1 MFIKS
6 NFGSMSFIKTIKLK
20 IWASVFVILI
30 GLKCLML
37 VLLNQVGDLQSLTSK
52 FEVDLVNL
60 SFMQGFYTAFGCAL
74 IAAGI
79 AIIIRN
85 VVLLKNDEKFKKAEI
100 NYIDERNRFIKS
112 LTFNTTSYIFLV
124 ALAFAV
130 VISGMFNSIVF
141 VTLLGTFFIYLIL
154 LLTTYMIYKSKY

>member
-1 MFIKS
+1 MFIKAS
-6 NFGSMSFIKTIKLK
+6 IGKMSFKKVLKVK
-20 IWASVFVILI
+20 IWVSALIILI
-30 GLKCLML
+30 GLKCLLL

-52 FEVDLVNL
+52 FGVNLVNL
-60 SFMQGFYTAFGCAL
+60 SFMQGFYTGFGCAL
-74 IAAGI
+74 IVAGI
-79 AIIIRN
+79 AMIIRN

-100 NYIDERNRFIKS
+100 DYIDERNRFIKS
-112 LTFNTTSYIFLV
+112 VTFNTTSYIFLV

-141 VTLLGTFFIYLIL
+141 VTLLGTLFVYLIL